1 MILFLLRIVWLVDN
15 VLKMLSVLCIVN
27 LFMLNV
33 VVLVGVVNKIERLL
47 GLLDNVVNNLF
58 VL

>member
-33 VVLVGVVNKIERLL
+33 VVLVGVVNRIERLL